1 MENLTVLRKLETYEL
16 NKNRVQTATN
26 CMLTLRLRSK
36 INLFANL
43 GKLRDAIQTF
53 KKMHVLLRA
62 KVVKIE
68 DDFHFVIDENSS
80 MNRNLENVH
89 FLRIKS
95 NLNDPELAKSLIDD
109 HLLFDLIIE
118 KTISE
123 LFDCEKPH
131 ESLWKLIILEINNT
145 SDNERVYE
153 FVWNFHHIIADG
165 ISVKANFPYL
175 FNVIDKTLKGEDVE
189 IKEYGMYPG
198 TTHLFEK
205 EMNSEVKN
213 SEPLPKIFVPEFV
226 NPDKAKISSQTFVD
240 KYLSGK
246 DVNQLDFELID
257 LNSGSTFS
265 TLAQLVHISKEISN
279 NKPINLVIDED
290 KFVKLLKK

>member
-1 MENLTVLRKLETYEL
+1 MEDLKVLRKLETYEL
-16 NKNRVQTATN
+16 NKNRGVIATT
-26 CMLTLRLRSK
+26 CIITLRIRSK
-36 INLFANL
+36 IDLFADL

-109 HLLFDLIIE
+109 HLLLYLILE

-131 ESLWKLIILEINNT
+131 ESLWKLIILEINNS

-175 FNVIDKTLKGEDVE
+175 LNIIDKTLKGEEVE
-189 IKEYGMYPG
+189 LKDYGR
-198 TTHLFEK
+198 
-205 EMNSEVKN
+205 
-213 SEPLPKIFVPEFV
+213 
-226 NPDKAKISSQTFVD
+226 
-240 KYLSGK
+240 
-246 DVNQLDFELID
+246 
-257 LNSGSTFS
+257 
-265 TLAQLVHISKEISN
+265 
-279 NKPINLVIDED
+279 
-290 KFVKLLKK
+290 